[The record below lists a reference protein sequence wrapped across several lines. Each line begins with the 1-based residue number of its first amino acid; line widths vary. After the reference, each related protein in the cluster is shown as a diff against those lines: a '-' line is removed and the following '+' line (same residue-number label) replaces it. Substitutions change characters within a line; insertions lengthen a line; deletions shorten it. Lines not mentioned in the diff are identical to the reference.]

1 MALREG
7 TIGGVTIPAGSMI
20 LAGIASANRD
30 PDRFTEPDEFDID
43 RPDGDILTFGFGV
56 KFCPGTH
63 MAKQQL
69 LAALDVLLDR
79 LPGLRLAGDDKGA
92 VPSGC
97 NLRSVS
103 SLRCEWDS

>member
-7 TIGGVTIPAGSMI
+7 TIRGVNIPAGSMI

-30 PDRFTEPDEFDID
+30 PERFARPDEFDID
-43 RPDGDILTFGFGV
+43 RPDADILTFGFGV

-69 LAALDVLLDR
+69 LAALEVLLDR
-79 LPGLRLAGDDKGA
+79 LPGLRLADDDSGA

-103 SLRCEWDS
+103 SLRCKWDT

>member
-1 MALREG
+1 MH
-7 TIGGVTIPAGSMI
+7 IPAGSMI
-20 LAGIASANRD
+20 LAGVASANRD
-30 PDRFTEPDEFDID
+30 PSRFDRPDEFDID
-43 RPDGDILTFGFGV
+43 RPDADILTFGFGV

-69 LAALDVLLDR
+69 LAALEVILDR
-79 LPGLRLAGDDKGA
+79 LPGLKLASDDPGA

-103 SLRCEWDS
+103 SLRCEWEH